1 MWAISVI
8 GLLGLSGLGN
18 AVPFSS
24 KLHKN
29 TALAIIDVQNDF
41 ITGSLANPRAPAILP
56 KIYQLLDNHEWPFVV
71 ASQDWHPPGH
81 VSFFSS
87 HPGKISGDTV
97 NDSFVDTP
105 TKMETQT
112 LYADHCVPETW
123 GAEIE
128 RGIQTRLHLLEG
140 FTSPVNYIKKAQDH
154 RVDSYSAFADNQYHR
169 FTTLHSELGLHSI
182 ETLVVTGLLT
192 SACVRGTSI
201 DGIKLGYEV
210 VLIEDATDSFSAED
224 KAAAIVE
231 LEGWGVQVLNL
242 TDWENANPTPS
253 KLRKRSEL

>member
-1 MWAISVI
+1 MWSYSISCI
-8 GLLGLSGLGN
+8 LALSSLGY
-18 AVPFSS
+18 AVPYSN

-29 TALAIIDVQNDF
+29 TALVIIDVQNDF
-41 ITGSLANPRAPAILP
+41 INGSLANPRAPAILP

-71 ASQDWHPPGH
+71 ASQDWHPKGH

-87 HPGKISGDTV
+87 HPGKVSGDTV

-105 TKMETQT
+105 TKTETQM

-128 RGIQTRLHLLEG
+128 RGVQTRLHLLEG
-140 FTSPVNYIKKAQDH
+140 YRAPVNYIKKAQDH
-154 RVDSYSAFADNQYHR
+154 SVDSYSAFADNQYHR
-169 FTTLHSELGLHSI
+169 FTTLHSELTLHSI
-182 ETLVVTGLLT
+182 ETIIVTGLLT

-210 VLIEDATDSFSAED
+210 VLIEDATESISDED
-224 KAAAIVE
+224 KAAAIKE

-242 TDWENANPTPS
+242 ADWEGANPTPVKS
-253 KLRKRSEL
+253 RTREL

>member
-1 MWAISVI
+1 MRTSTISCM
-8 GLLGLSGLGN
+8 LALGSLGC
-18 AVPFSS
+18 AVPYSS

-41 ITGSLANPRAPAILP
+41 INGSLANPRAPAILP
-56 KIYQLLDNHEWPFVV
+56 KVYQLLDNHEWPFIV
-71 ASQDWHPPGH
+71 ASQDWHPPDH

-87 HPGKISGDTV
+87 HPGKVAGDSV

-105 TKMETQT
+105 TKIETQM
-112 LYADHCVPETW
+112 LYAAHCVPETW

-128 RGIQTRLHLLEG
+128 RGVQTRLHSIEG
-140 FTSPVNYIKKAQDH
+140 YKSPVNYIKKAQDH

-169 FTTLHSELGLHSI
+169 FTTLHSELSLHSI
-182 ETLVVTGLLT
+182 EILVVTGLLT
-192 SACVRGTSI
+192 NACVRGTSI

-210 VLIEDATDSFSAED
+210 ILIEDATESTSAED
-224 KAAAIVE
+224 KAAAIKE

-253 KLRKRSEL
+253 NSGATSEL

>member
-1 MWAISVI
+1 MWAYSII
-8 GLLGLSGLGN
+8 GLLAFSEFGR

-41 ITGSLANPRAPAILP
+41 INGSLGSPRASAILP
-56 KIYQLLDNHEWPFVV
+56 KIYQLLDNHEWPFIV
-71 ASQDWHPPGH
+71 ASQDWHPPDH
-81 VSFFSS
+81 VSFASS
-87 HPGKISGDTV
+87 HPGKVSGDSV

-105 TKMETQT
+105 TKIETQT
-112 LYADHCVPETW
+112 LYADHCIPETW

-128 RGIQTRLHLLEG
+128 RGVQTRLHSLEG
-140 FTSPVNYIKKAQDH
+140 YYTPVNYIKKAQDH

-169 FTTLHSELGLHSI
+169 FTTLHNELSLHSI
-182 ETLVVTGLLT
+182 ETLVVTGLIT
-192 SACVRGTSI
+192 NACVRGTSI

-210 VLIEDATDSFSAED
+210 VLIEDATETISAEI
-224 KAAAIVE
+224 KAAAIAE

-242 TDWENANPTPS
+242 TDWESANPTPS
-253 KLRKRSEL
+253 KLRRRREL